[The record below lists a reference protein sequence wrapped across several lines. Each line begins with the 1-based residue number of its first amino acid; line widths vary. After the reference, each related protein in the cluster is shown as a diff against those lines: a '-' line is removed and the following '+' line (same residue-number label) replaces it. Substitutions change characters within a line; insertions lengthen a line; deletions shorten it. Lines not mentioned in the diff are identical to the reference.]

1 MCTENGSDCIAHK
14 RSKRSGYSG
23 TRPDF
28 SVICKSSK
36 IAPQNGQH
44 KLDDKCP
51 NLPSVQRGTKVATGQ
66 FLYSFICHQKKW
78 IKMLQQYVRS
88 NIRTSGKELF
98 RLSLF
103 YHDPFVDFQC
113 LLKTESLPSMSH
125 LHYPHFLVYWRMW
138 IIGLTTRIETSSTLE

>member
-1 MCTENGSDCIAHK
+1 MRLLYIANFYYMHRERKWLYCFCNTLNHKEHHK
-14 RSKRSGYSG
+14 RSKRSCYSG

-44 KLDDKCP
+44 

-66 FLYSFICHQKKW
+66 FLYSFICHQKKG

-103 YHDPFVDFQC
+103 YHDPLVDFQC
-113 LLKTESLPSMSH
+113 LLKILSPL
-125 LHYPHFLVYWRMW
+125 
-138 IIGLTTRIETSSTLE
+138 

>member
-1 MCTENGSDCIAHK
+1 MHRERKWLYCFCNTLNDKEHHK

-66 FLYSFICHQKKW
+66 FLYSFICYQKKG

-88 NIRTSGKELF
+88 NSDHSVILRKCTPGWRGYKIACKGGFFFTPPKQVTPPTRGWSPTFMLTGPKSKE
-98 RLSLF
+98 
-103 YHDPFVDFQC
+103 P
-113 LLKTESLPSMSH
+113 
-125 LHYPHFLVYWRMW
+125 
-138 IIGLTTRIETSSTLE
+138 